1 MCGLNNM
8 RIYIELASYQPVFKL
23 SSYPCTRE
31 LKCYSIC
38 VIMNFFF
45 FFFQLAFKNDNQLY
59 TCGKT
64 LIGLGSLTLAKSRPT
79 IIGIV
84 ICS

>member
-1 MCGLNNM
+1 M
-8 RIYIELASYQPVFKL
+8 RLYIELASYKPVFKL

-38 VIMNFFF
+38 VIMNCFV
-45 FFFQLAFKNDNQLY
+45 FFQLAFKNDNQLY

-64 LIGLGSLTLAKSRPT
+64 LIGLGSLTLEKSRPT

>member
-1 MCGLNNM
+1 MCALNNM

-38 VIMNFFF
+38 VIMNC

-64 LIGLGSLTLAKSRPT
+64 LIGLGSLTLEKSRPT

>member
-31 LKCYSIC
+31 LKYYSIC
-38 VIMNFFF
+38 VIINCV
-45 FFFQLAFKNDNQLY
+45 FFQLASKNDNDYINVVKL
-59 TCGKT
+59 K
-64 LIGLGSLTLAKSRPT
+64 
-79 IIGIV
+79 
-84 ICS
+84 